1 MSEEGVRK
9 WTIERNAR
17 VNSVSRYFI
26 NELNPYKV
34 FLLLRKVAINL

>member
-17 VNSVSRYFI
+17 VSRYFI